1 MIAKS
6 KLALVS
12 LILGIF
18 SFVHLLGIEKA
29 ALAIVFGTWALKE
42 TFDDSKS
49 RKTAWIGITLGLLY
63 LVVMTVLI
71 IFHFPKLISLLGRLK

>member
-1 MIAKS
+1 MKS

-29 ALAIVFGTWALKE
+29 VLAIIFGTWALKE
-42 TFDDSKS
+42 TQPKS
-49 RKTAWIGITLGLLY
+49 GKIAWIGISLGLLY
-63 LVVMTVLI
+63 LVFIVVVV
-71 IFHFPKLISLLGRLK
+71 IFYFPKLVSILEGLK